1 MKRQWIDI
9 CLDYSATAADFYSGA
24 RKILRNKT
32 FRITS
37 IKQDLTLADCG
48 FTKSKATM
56 LRRLYLHEESR
67 AAAVKLWEGRVD
79 RGKYGSVG
87 FHCFQHYLKG
97 GDGQVSHW
105 ERVNAKHRTASGKT
119 SRASVM
125 GPCIQS
131 VSLTL
136 MPNGTTSVDF
146 FYRTTE
152 LFKKFPA
159 DLVFIRDELLSPFD
173 FSKAPLQN
181 LTFHFANVTCHPMYF
196 VTILPLIEDPIAELD
211 HLKKSDKYFFDWV
224 VKWSARYLCD
234 EHHRG
239 IAKFAQALRVQQDAR
254 SRIKDPSISQYLRD
268 NHPGYRNSYDERVSN
283 LLDDD

>member
-1 MKRQWIDI
+1 MKRQWVGA
-9 CLDYSATAADFYSGA
+9 CLDLAATPADFYSGA
-24 RKILRNKT
+24 RKILRNRTLK
-32 FRITS
+32 ITHVRP
-37 IKQDLTLADCG
+37 DLTLADCG
-48 FTKSKATM
+48 FTKAKLTM

-67 AAAVKLWEGRVD
+67 QAAVKLWDGRLD

-97 GDGQVSHW
+97 GDGQVLHW
-105 ERVNAKHRTASGKT
+105 ERVNAKHKTAAGKV

-136 MPNGTTSVDF
+136 MPDGTTCVDL

-159 DLVFIRDELLSPFD
+159 DLVFIRDELLTPFD
-173 FSKAPLQN
+173 FKRAPLKSLN
-181 LTFHFANVTCHPMYF
+181 FHFANVTCHPMYF
-196 VTILPLIEDPIAELD
+196 VTVLPLLDDPLTEMDEIKQRD
-211 HLKKSDKYFFDWV
+211 PYFFNWM
-224 VKWSARYLCD
+224 VKWTARYMCD

-239 IAKFAQALRVQQDAR
+239 IAKFAQALRVKQDAR
-254 SRIKDPSISQYLRD
+254 ARIKGDEIANYLRA
-268 NHPGYRNSYDERVSN
+268 NHPGHRGDYNAPDVSDDE
-283 LLDDD
+283 

>member
-1 MKRQWIDI
+1 MKRQWIGA
-9 CLDYSATAADFYSGA
+9 CLDYASTPADFYSGA
-24 RKILRNKT
+24 RKILRNRMIT
-32 FRITS
+32 ITS
-37 IKQDLTLADCG
+37 IRQDLTLADCG
-48 FTKSKATM
+48 FTKSKQTM

-67 AAAVKLWEGRVD
+67 QAAVKLWEGRVE
-79 RGKYGSVG
+79 RAKYGSVG

-105 ERVNAKHRTASGKT
+105 ERINAKRKTSTGKT

-136 MPNGTTSVDF
+136 MPNGTTSVDL

-159 DLVFIRDELLSPFD
+159 DLVFIRDELLTPFD
-173 FSKAPLQN
+173 FSRAPVKSMN
-181 LTFHFANVTCHPMYF
+181 FHFANVTCHPMYF
-196 VTILPLIEDPIAELD
+196 VTILPLLDDPIGELEFIKGKD
-211 HLKKSDKYFFDWV
+211 RYFYDWV
-224 VKWSARYLCD
+224 IKWTSRYLCD

-239 IAKFAQALRVQQDAR
+239 IAKFAQALRVKMDAR
-254 SRIKDPSISQYLRD
+254 ARIKNKQLPDYLRD
-268 NHPGYRNSYDERVSN
+268 NHPGHRGGYHAPDVSTDE
-283 LLDDD
+283 D